1 MDISTKI
8 ARQRERIPDHLFY
21 QINDKPP
28 QKNYIEQHQ
37 KQMKSGELDIQKEIH
52 KQLEPL
58 IQKEL
63 TELFKGL
70 QLN

>member
-1 MDISTKI
+1 MDIFTKI
-8 ARQRERIPDHLFY
+8 ARQRGQVPDYIWY
-21 QINDKPP
+21 QLNEQSP
-28 QKNYIEQHQ
+28 QENYNEQHQ
-37 KQMKSGELDIQKEIH
+37 KQMKSGEPDIQKEIH